1 MSTFEELY
9 NPIVGTSDEHRDFPA
24 LTPRDQMERMTRL
37 KETYAEL
44 KTDLYEEIIMMD
56 ARVTK
61 PAQDAIDALQQL
73 RKVIKKRENKRL
85 DWERHIDRVNN
96 ASKKMK
102 RTDKENMALAK
113 AEQDLSI
120 AADVWLQSTF
130 HTKTDIF
137 YRNSNNQITTFAK
150 SYHPSLPPPSP
161 FYHT

>member
-1 MSTFEELY
+1 M
-9 NPIVGTSDEHRDFPA
+9 D
-24 LTPRDQMERMTRL
+24 RMTGL
-37 KETYAEL
+37 KGTYTEL

-102 RTDKENMALAK
+102 RSDKENMALAK
-113 AEQDLSI
+113 AEQDLAV
-120 AADVWLQSTF
+120 AADVWLLIS
-130 HTKTDIF
+130 
-137 YRNSNNQITTFAK
+137 YR
-150 SYHPSLPPPSP
+150 PLC
-161 FYHT
+161 